1 MEFKIDTKPTY
12 TVITPVD
19 SSMDANMTAAL
30 RQKWKVLAESGSG
43 NAIIDL
49 SCCTAADESA
59 FVQLGELH
67 EEVYGNNQSIVFT
80 NLQPAV
86 WTVVKQKEADLLLNI
101 APTMQEAVDII
112 SMEIL
117 ERELF
122 DEES

>member
-12 TVITPVD
+12 TVIAPMN
-19 SSMDANMTAAL
+19 SSIDANMTEAV
-30 RQKWKVLAESGSG
+30 RQKWKELTESGRG
-43 NAIIDL
+43 NIIIDL
-49 SCCTAADESA
+49 SSCSGADERA
-59 FVQLGELH
+59 FRALEQLH
-67 EEVYGNNQSIVFT
+67 EEVYSNRGSIVFT

-86 WTVVKQKEADLLLNI
+86 WTVVKEKEADLLLNI
-101 APTMQEAVDII
+101 APTMQEAVDVV

>member
-12 TVITPVD
+12 TVIAPMD
-19 SSMDANMTAAL
+19 NSIDANMTEAV
-30 RQKWKVLAESGSG
+30 RQKWKELTESGRG
-43 NAIIDL
+43 NIIIDL
-49 SCCTAADESA
+49 SSCFAADEKA
-59 FVQLGELH
+59 LGALEQLH
-67 EEVYGNNQSIVFT
+67 EEVYRNKESIVFT

-101 APTMQEAVDII
+101 APTMQEAVDVV